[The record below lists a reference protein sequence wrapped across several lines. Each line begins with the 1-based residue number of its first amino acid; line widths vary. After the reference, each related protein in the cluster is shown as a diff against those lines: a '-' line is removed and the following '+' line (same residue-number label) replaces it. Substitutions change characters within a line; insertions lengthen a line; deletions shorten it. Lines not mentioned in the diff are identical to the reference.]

1 MAEKLPLTNDYVFKR
16 VFAYEGN
23 ENVLKDFLEAI
34 LNIKINKIQIKNP
47 EILRNYKKDK
57 LGVLDIKVETDKE
70 EIIDVEMQAK
80 DEHNMEERSTTYLGK
95 LIAVQIHSRRFI
107 YKPKK
112 DNSNMYIKLQFYK
125 KKCISSYSKNEI

>member
-34 LNIKINKIQIKNP
+34 LNIKINKIEIKNP

-57 LGVLDIKVETDKE
+57 LGVLDIKVETDKK
-70 EIIDVEMQAK
+70 EIIDVEMQANN
-80 DEHNMEERSTTYLGK
+80 EHNMEERSTTYLGK
-95 LIAVQIHSRRFI
+95 LVAEQMHSRRVI
-107 YKPKK
+107 YKTKK
-112 DNSNMYIKLQFYK
+112 DNSNMYTKF
-125 KKCISSYSKNEI
+125 